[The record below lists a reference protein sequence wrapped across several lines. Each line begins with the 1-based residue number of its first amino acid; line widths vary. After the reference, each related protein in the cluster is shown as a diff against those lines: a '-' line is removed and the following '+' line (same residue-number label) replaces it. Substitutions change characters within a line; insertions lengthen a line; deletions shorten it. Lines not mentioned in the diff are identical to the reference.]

1 MPSASIY
8 GFLNVLDEVDGV
20 SEWDGVVDGRCFEV
34 SERAFSIALVCE
46 VALQGGW
53 AILVG

>member
-1 MPSASIY
+1 M
-8 GFLNVLDEVDGV
+8 DGV
-20 SEWDGVVDGRCFEV
+20 SEWDSVVDGHCFET

-53 AILVG
+53 EILVG